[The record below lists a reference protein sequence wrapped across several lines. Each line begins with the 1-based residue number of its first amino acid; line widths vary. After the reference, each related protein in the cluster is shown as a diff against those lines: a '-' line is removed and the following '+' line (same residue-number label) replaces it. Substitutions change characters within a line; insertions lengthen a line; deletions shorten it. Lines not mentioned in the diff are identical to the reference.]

1 MFKKKVLV
9 PILSCLLVFLIVLLF
24 QEEDNHRMFTRMIA
38 ITDNKASSY
47 INDDMKIIEV
57 DINSTIPNV
66 TEENTEFN
74 ISDTKKKVE
83 TANISAKTRLPEY
96 NLYYCIKFDSSKD
109 SEIKNEDYIIF
120 NDLILLVEENC
131 SILFKYE
138 LNGQFSSEPYIVKF
152 SNIENK
158 KSEEKTEKVSEKDL
172 EKEKVDKKD
181 TTQATSPYFIKV
193 NYTANVVTIYTKDEN
208 GNYTVPY
215 KAMVCS
221 CGTYTPKSGTYKTT
235 NKYVWRPLINNVY
248 GHYATRIVKKI
259 LFHSVP
265 YTSSSND
272 ALEYWEYDKLG
283 QTASEGCVRLTV
295 RDAKWIYNNCPSGTM
310 VEFYSSSNPGPLGKP
325 SAQKIS
331 SNVECRDW
339 DPTDPASGN
348 PWHTY
353 KNKQEEIKEE
363 PKEEIKE
370 DTTIENTI
378 TNNVINNTTITNN
391 VISNNTVS
399 ENIISNNTIIE
410 NTVANNTVI
419 ENTISNFTVTNTLT
433 NNTTTNTT
441 TDSNPENNITQ
452 NTMATN
458 NSSSAPSSNNIV
470 VNEVD

>member
-1 MFKKKVLV
+1 MKILNNKKAI
-9 PILSCLLVFLIVLLF
+9 ILGISIVVFIFLLVIVILFLTSSNKTV
-24 QEEDNHRMFTRMIA
+24 QTSSDNSNTVSNIEQV
-38 ITDNKASSY
+38 IPDVNKDNTTFK
-47 INDDMKIIEV
+47 
-57 DINSTIPNV
+57 
-66 TEENTEFN
+66 

-83 TANISAKTRLPEY
+83 TVNISAKKRLNDY
-96 NLYYCIKFDSSKD
+96 NLYYCIKFGDENVSG
-109 SEIKNEDYIIF
+109 IKNEDYIIF
-120 NDLILLVEENC
+120 NDLLLVIEENC

-138 LNGQFSSEPYIVKF
+138 LNGNYSNEPYVVKI
-152 SNIENK
+152 SNIETKEN
-158 KSEEKTEKVSEKDL
+158 TVKVSEKDL

-181 TTQATSPYFIKV
+181 TAQSTSPYFIRV
-193 NYTANVVTIYTKDEN
+193 NYTANVVTIYTKDSD

-331 SNVECRDW
+331 SNVECRNW
-339 DPTDPASGN
+339 DPTDPSTQN
-348 PWHTY
+348 PW
-353 KNKQEEIKEE
+353 KNY
-363 PKEEIKE
+363 
-370 DTTIENTI
+370 N
-378 TNNVINNTTITNN
+378 
-391 VISNNTVS
+391 
-399 ENIISNNTIIE
+399 
-410 NTVANNTVI
+410 
-419 ENTISNFTVTNTLT
+419 
-433 NNTTTNTT
+433 
-441 TDSNPENNITQ
+441 ENN
-452 NTMATN
+452 
-458 NSSSAPSSNNIV
+458 
-470 VNEVD
+470 

>member
-1 MFKKKVLV
+1 MRKLNYKK
-9 PILSCLLVFLIVLLF
+9 LLIFGISAIISISLIVGLILF
-24 QEEDNHRMFTRMIA
+24 FISNNKKAIPTVSEDNSA
-38 ITDNKASSY
+38 INN
-47 INDDMKIIEV
+47 NDVIEV

-83 TANISAKTRLPEY
+83 TVNISAEKRLNDY
-96 NLYYCIKFDSSKD
+96 NLYYCIKFGDENV

-120 NDLILLVEENC
+120 NDLLLVIEENC

-138 LNGQFSSEPYIVKF
+138 LNGNYSNEPYIVKI
-152 SNIENK
+152 SNIK
-158 KSEEKTEKVSEKDL
+158 EKNEKETTVKVNEKDL
-172 EKEKVDKKD
+172 EKEKVDEKSKNES
-181 TTQATSPYFIKV
+181 TAPYFIKV
-193 NYTANVVTIYTKDEN
+193 NYTANVVTIYTKDSD

-295 RDAKWIYNNCPSGTM
+295 RDAKWIYNNCPRGTM

-331 SNVECRDW
+331 SNIECRNW
-339 DPTDPASGN
+339 DPTDPATGN
-348 PWHTY
+348 PWRTY
-353 KNKQEEIKEE
+353 KEEKEPVKEE
-363 PKEEIKE
+363 TSN
-370 DTTIENTI
+370 D
-378 TNNVINNTTITNN
+378 NNVT
-391 VISNNTVS
+391 
-399 ENIISNNTIIE
+399 
-410 NTVANNTVI
+410 NNTVI
-419 ENTISNFTVTNTLT
+419 
-433 NNTTTNTT
+433 NTTTNTSNSTNANNTVNNTVTNNNT
-441 TDSNPENNITQ
+441 TVNNAVTNNNTAVNNTVTKPSTNNTQNNATTNSTTQ
-452 NTMATN
+452 NT
-458 NSSSAPSSNNIV
+458 NSTKPL
-470 VNEVD
+470 VNTVIQNRV

>member
-1 MFKKKVLV
+1 MKNSKSKKAIILGISIVLFISVLV
-9 PILSCLLVFLIVLLF
+9 TLILFLTSSNKTAQTSSDSVDTI
-24 QEEDNHRMFTRMIA
+24 NA
-38 ITDNKASSY
+38 IEQ
-47 INDDMKIIEV
+47 I
-57 DINSTIPNV
+57 V
-66 TEENTEFN
+66 TEQTVPSVNKDNTTFK

-83 TANISAKTRLPEY
+83 TVNISAEKRLNDY
-96 NLYYCIKFDSSKD
+96 NLYYCIKFGDENV

-120 NDLILLVEENC
+120 NDLLLVIEENC

-138 LNGQFSSEPYIVKF
+138 LNGNYSNEPYIVKI
-152 SNIENK
+152 SNIKAKEN
-158 KSEEKTEKVSEKDL
+158 TVKVSEKDL

-181 TTQATSPYFIKV
+181 KTQSTSPYFIKV
-193 NYTANVVTIYTKDEN
+193 NYTANVVTIYSKDSD

-248 GHYATRIVKKI
+248 GHYATRIVNKI

-331 SNVECRDW
+331 SNIECRNW
-339 DPTDPASGN
+339 DPTDPATGN
-348 PWHTY
+348 PWRTY
-353 KNKQEEIKEE
+353 KEEKEPVKEE
-363 PKEEIKE
+363 TSN
-370 DTTIENTI
+370 D
-378 TNNVINNTTITNN
+378 NNVT
-391 VISNNTVS
+391 
-399 ENIISNNTIIE
+399 
-410 NTVANNTVI
+410 NNTVI
-419 ENTISNFTVTNTLT
+419 
-433 NNTTTNTT
+433 NTTTNTSNSTNANNTVNNTVTNNNT
-441 TDSNPENNITQ
+441 TVNNAVTNNNTAVNNTVTKPSTNNTQNNATTNSTTQ
-452 NTMATN
+452 NT
-458 NSSSAPSSNNIV
+458 NSTKPL
-470 VNEVD
+470 VNTVIQNRV